1 MMVAKRLEGG
11 ENKESVFNEDRVSV
25 WNDEKFLE
33 MDDGDGCITLWIL
46 NAAELLT

>member
-11 ENKESVFNEDRVSV
+11 ENRELVFNVDRVSV

-33 MDDGDGCITLWIL
+33 MDDGEGCITV
-46 NAAELLT
+46 